1 MISRLGWSLLRG
13 GLTGIFLAA
22 FGSVAQAEMAAEM
35 RIASLD
41 VAALRSA
48 TSESPG
54 QQVTARVDVSE
65 QKMRVY
71 IGADLVHEFDVST
84 GRKGY
89 GTPTGRYQ
97 VQWTHPKW
105 YSRKYD
111 MAPMPWAV
119 FFHGG
124 FAVHGTTAVKRLG
137 RPASHGC
144 VRLAP
149 KNAKIFSARSRQR
162 LREHGGQHRP
172 LRPDVPAWPPWPDSR
187 SPRSV

>member
-1 MISRLGWSLLRG
+1 MTSRLGRSLLRG
-13 GLTGIFLAA
+13 GFLILSLAVC
-22 FGSVAQAEMAAEM
+22 GSTVRAEMAPEM
-35 RIASLD
+35 RVASLD
-41 VAALRSA
+41 VAALRNA
-48 TSESPG
+48 TSEAPG
-54 QQVTARVDVSE
+54 QQVTARIDISD

-71 IGADLVHEFDVST
+71 VGAELVHEFDVST

-89 GTPTGRYQ
+89 GTPVGRYQ

-111 MAPMPWAV
+111 MAPMPWSV

-124 FAVHGTTAVKRLG
+124 YAVHGTTAVGRLG

-149 KNAKIFSARSRQR
+149 KNAKLFYQLVRATGYENTVVSIVR
-162 LREHGGQHRP
+162 
-172 LRPDVPAWPPWPDSR
+172 
-187 SPRSV
+187 